1 MARSSRHPP
10 SRGDHPERRRQDPET
25 TTQRLLEAA
34 SREFIER
41 GFEAARVNDIARS
54 VGVTAGAVYGRWPH
68 KTDVLVAALEYTLE
82 KTLPEQELGN
92 LGGTDAGSFDQL
104 ALLGTNLL
112 AFNPYEDVVTQVFGS
127 ARNNEAIRE
136 CLLEHL
142 DEDADQL
149 SRIVDQM
156 KADGFVD
163 GAYSTAAIAFVS
175 SARNRCAPA
184 DHREAPQ
191 APDPL
196 RGRMGHAAS
205 ERDQRRRLPIAAA
218 IAA

>member
-1 MARSSRHPP
+1 MARSSRYTPA
-10 SRGDHPERRRQDPET
+10 RDDDTTRRRQDPET
-25 TTQRLLEAA
+25 TTQQLLEAA

-41 GFEAARVNDIARS
+41 GFEAARVNEIARR

-82 KTLPEQELGN
+82 KTLPEEELGN

-112 AFNPYEDVVTQVFGS
+112 AFNPYKDVVTQVFGS

-156 KADGFVD
+156 KEDGFVD
-163 GAYSTAAIAFVS
+163 DGYSTAAIAFLCQALGIGAHLLIT
-175 SARNRCAPA
+175 ARLPKRRIPSEDDWNTLLAA
-184 DHREAPQ
+184 LIGAIE
-191 APDPL
+191 PDPQPD
-196 RGRMGHAAS
+196 A
-205 ERDQRRRLPIAAA
+205 
-218 IAA
+218 

>member
-1 MARSSRHPP
+1 MARPRRHTH
-10 SRGDHPERRRQDPET
+10 SRGDDAARRERDPAAT
-25 TTQRLLEAA
+25 TEQLLEAA

-41 GFEAARVNDIARS
+41 GYEAARVNEIARR

-68 KTDVLVAALEYTLE
+68 KTDVLVAAVEYTLE
-82 KTLPEQELGN
+82 KTLPEHELGN
-92 LGGTDAGSFDQL
+92 LGGADAGSFDKL

-112 AFNPYEDVVTQVFGS
+112 AFNPYKDVVTQVFGS

-156 KADGFVD
+156 KHDGFVD
-163 GAYSTAAIAFVS
+163 PGYSTTAIAFL
-175 SARNRCAPA
+175 C
-184 DHREAPQ
+184 Q
-191 APDPL
+191 ALGIGAHLLITAKLPKRRIPSEDEWTTLLAALIGAVEPDTPPN
-196 RGRMGHAAS
+196 A
-205 ERDQRRRLPIAAA
+205 
-218 IAA
+218 